1 MYRLYVSAAHKSS
14 GKTTVAV
21 GLAAALRAR
30 GLTVQPFKKGPDYID
45 PLWLGAAAGRSCYNL
60 DPYLSSMA
68 EIGATFRSVCAGADV
83 ALVEG
88 NKGLHDGLA
97 LDGSNS
103 NAALA
108 AALEIPVLLV
118 LDARG
123 MTRGIAP
130 LVLGF
135 QAFDRSV
142 RLAGVV
148 LNRVGGARHESK
160 LRAALEH
167 YTDVPVF
174 GALHEDPSLSI
185 EERHLGLRPAT
196 ESADAGEHVL
206 HLSGVI
212 AVAVDLDELLAACG
226 TPGAAAQPAREAS
239 CTRSDTVLTIGIA
252 RDRAFGFYYADDL
265 DSLQRA
271 GAQLVFFDAL
281 ADRQLPEVD
290 ALYLGGGFPEVLAA
304 ELSAN
309 RSMLASIRAAVQ
321 GGLPTYAECG
331 GLMLLSRAIVWN
343 KVSYPMAGVIPG
355 DVEMCERPVGRG
367 YVHLDETVD
376 MPWPRRAQSTVRAH
390 EFHHSKLVNV
400 DPGLRYAYRVR
411 RGHGVDGER
420 DGIVIHNTLASY
432 AHLRGTGGDGWPAR
446 FVDFARTVAS
456 RARSASHAPIAGGS
470 SA

>member
-1 MYRLYVSAAHKSS
+1 MYRLYISAAHKSS

-30 GLTVQPFKKGPDYID
+30 GLVVQPFKKGPDFID

-68 EIGATFRSVCAGADV
+68 EIEVSFGSACAGADV

-103 NAALA
+103 NAAVARL
-108 AALEIPVLLV
+108 LDTPVVLV

-123 MTRGIAP
+123 MTRGVAP

-135 QAFDRSV
+135 KAFDPAV
-142 RLAGVV
+142 RIAGVI

-167 YTDVPVF
+167 YTGVPVF
-174 GALHEDPSLSI
+174 GALHENRSLAI

-196 ESADAGEHVL
+196 ESAGAGAQIRHLADAV
-206 HLSGVI
+206 
-212 AVAVDLDELLAACG
+212 AAAVDLEALLAACG
-226 TPGAAAQPAREAS
+226 TPGAVPQTARAPARAS
-239 CTRSDTVLTIGIA
+239 GADLRLGIA

-265 DSLQRA
+265 ESLQRA
-271 GAQLVFFDAL
+271 GARLVFFDAL
-281 ADRQLPEVD
+281 ADAQLPDVD
-290 ALYLGGGFPEVLAA
+290 ALYLGGGFPEVLGA

-309 RSMLASIRAAVQ
+309 RPLLASIRAAVQ

-331 GLMLLSRAIVWN
+331 GLMLLARTIVWRN
-343 KVSYPMAGVIPG
+343 ASYPMAGVIPA
-355 DVEMCERPVGRG
+355 DVVMCERPVGRG
-367 YVHLDETVD
+367 YVHLEETAE
-376 MPWPRRAQSTVRAH
+376 MPWPQRAPSTVRAH

-411 RGHGVDGER
+411 RGFGVDGER
-420 DGIVIHNTLASY
+420 DGIVIHNVLASY
-432 AHLRGTGGDGWPAR
+432 AHLRGTGGNDWPAR
-446 FVDFARTVAS
+446 FVAYARAVNAAADVA
-456 RARSASHAPIAGGS
+456 AGGQ
-470 SA
+470 AAWNADE